1 MGAKIGPIQFAA
13 QITPNIEAV
22 NPDTRFPQRTKSVY
36 AVYPYSG
43 MINGVDFAAVWYQN
57 GAELWRD
64 EQVWRWGEKAQFYSF
79 LNPPGEGLYKLELY
93 VNDTVVAT
101 GLFEIR

>member
-1 MGAKIGPIQFAA
+1 MGPIQFAA
-13 QITPNIEAV
+13 NITPNIEV
-22 NPDTRFPQRTKSVY
+22 IDPSSRFSQGTRSVY

-43 MINGVDFAAVWYQN
+43 MIDGVNFMAVWYQN
-57 GAELWRD
+57 GTELWRD
-64 EQVWRWGEKAQFYSF
+64 EQVWRWGAKAQFYSF